1 MRPLMPTFKACGD
14 LSVGKLLLAWLEYCV
29 LSRTLDAALVS
40 PGEATPF
47 PVVDRK
53 PDMSKG
59 MTFNLGNNI
68 WGTNYPMWQPYM
80 PNSSNQRFR
89 FEIQALDVGSDYTA
103 DISTSLAAA

>member
-1 MRPLMPTFKACGD
+1 MPC
-14 LSVGKLLLAWLEYCV
+14 
-29 LSRTLDAALVS
+29 RTLDAALVS

-53 PDMSKG
+53 PDMSQG

-80 PNSSNQRFR
+80 PHSGTQRFR
-89 FEIQALDVGSDYTA
+89 FEIQAHDVGTHYPSDLSSRPVTF
-103 DISTSLAAA
+103 

>member
-1 MRPLMPTFKACGD
+1 MPALKACGD
-14 LSVGKLLLAWLEYCV
+14 LPVGELLLACIECCV
-29 LSRTLDAALVS
+29 LLRTLDAALVS

>member
-1 MRPLMPTFKACGD
+1 MLHAPC
-14 LSVGKLLLAWLEYCV
+14 
-29 LSRTLDAALVS
+29 RTLDAALVS

-68 WGTNYPMWQPYM
+68 WGTNYVMWQPYM
-80 PNSSNQRFR
+80 PHSGNQRFR
-89 FEIQALDVGSDYTA
+89 FEIRAHDLSTPHPSDLSSRP
-103 DISTSLAAA
+103 STF